1 MEPCDP
7 KMKAGFDYSRL
18 DPVFSGLVRPAQRAL
33 VNAGLFTLA
42 ALAKQRRAD
51 VAKLH
56 GIGPTVLVKL
66 DEILRSAGLGFRD

>member
-1 MEPCDP
+1 VEPCDP

-18 DPVFSGLVRPAQRAL
+18 DPAFSGLARPAQRAL

-42 ALAKQRRAD
+42 ALAKRRRAD

-56 GIGPTVLVKL
+56 GIGPTVLLRL
-66 DEILRSAGLGFRD
+66 DEILRGASLDFRD